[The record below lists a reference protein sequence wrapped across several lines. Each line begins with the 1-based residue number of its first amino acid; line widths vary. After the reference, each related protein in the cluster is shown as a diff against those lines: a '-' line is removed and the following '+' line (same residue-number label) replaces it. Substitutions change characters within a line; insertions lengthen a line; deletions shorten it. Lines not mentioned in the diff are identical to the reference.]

1 MRVLLAD
8 EDAERTGDLAR
19 ALAADPLLDV
29 VRLPPGAS
37 LPEAVARHQPDVVL
51 VDMARPDRDALDG
64 LRRVSTSAPRPVVLF
79 VDEDDP
85 GFMEEAI
92 AAGVCSY
99 NVAGVAPPAIRPLL
113 RAAVALFR
121 RHRDMAAEL
130 QAAESRLAER
140 QVVERAKAA
149 LIRERRNRRAGCLSL
164 ASAAGDAPRGE
175 DRGGCG
181 TPIARTKRSGGAGM
195 TVRLGLLRLADSLP
209 ALVAERQGL
218 FAAEGLDVQINVEPS
233 WSNVADK
240 LAFGALD
247 AAVMLPP
254 LALAAAAGL
263 RGPRTRLLVPMAL
276 SEGGNSV
283 VLDAEAAA
291 AAGCGDIRPHRT
303 AWRLKAWVRRQAA
316 PPRLA
321 VVHAFSTHALLLRDW
336 LASGGV
342 DPDRDVELVAIPPAE
357 VVDALA
363 AGRIAGFCAG
373 APWGDEAVLR
383 GAGQVVLGTEQI
395 RPGHVE
401 KCLAV
406 AEGWAASHLEELNA
420 LMRALHAAG
429 PLCDSEPEHAGSRGT
444 ARRAAAASSRRCDAR
459 RVARRPERAATLQ
472 GQHGRASALVRR
484 DLVRGPASALGLARH
499 ATKYPRRCSVPE

>member
-1 MRVLLAD
+1 
-8 EDAERTGDLAR
+8 
-19 ALAADPLLDV
+19 
-29 VRLPPGAS
+29 
-37 LPEAVARHQPDVVL
+37 
-51 VDMARPDRDALDG
+51 
-64 LRRVSTSAPRPVVLF
+64 
-79 VDEDDP
+79 
-85 GFMEEAI
+85 
-92 AAGVCSY
+92 
-99 NVAGVAPPAIRPLL
+99 
-113 RAAVALFR
+113 
-121 RHRDMAAEL
+121 
-130 QAAESRLAER
+130 
-140 QVVERAKAA
+140 
-149 LIRERRNRRAGCLSL
+149 
-164 ASAAGDAPRGE
+164 
-175 DRGGCG
+175 
-181 TPIARTKRSGGAGM
+181 M

-209 ALVAERQGL
+209 ALVAKQQGL

-283 VLDAEAAA
+283 VLGPDAAAA
-291 AAGCGDIRPHRT
+291 AAGSAATPAQIARRF
-303 AWRLKAWVRRQAA
+303 KAWVRLQAA

-336 LASGGV
+336 LTAGGV

-363 AGRIAGFCAG
+363 AGRITGFCAG
-373 APWGDEAVLR
+373 APWGDEAALR

-406 AEGWAASHLEELNA
+406 AERWAVSHVEELNA

-429 PLCDSEPEHAGSRGT
+429 SLCDIEASTLTHAALLAGPPLRLPE
-444 ARRAAAASSRRCDAR
+444 D
-459 RVARRPERAATLQ
+459 ATL
-472 GQHGRASALVRR
+472 AAL
-484 DLVRGPASALGLARH
+484 RGERSERPRFRVSTAGYPPLLDATWYATQLQRWGWLDAQPNVLAR
-499 ATKYPRRCSVPE
+499 AVCRSSTELVLPLT

>member
-1 MRVLLAD
+1 M
-8 EDAERTGDLAR
+8 
-19 ALAADPLLDV
+19 
-29 VRLPPGAS
+29 
-37 LPEAVARHQPDVVL
+37 
-51 VDMARPDRDALDG
+51 
-64 LRRVSTSAPRPVVLF
+64 
-79 VDEDDP
+79 
-85 GFMEEAI
+85 
-92 AAGVCSY
+92 
-99 NVAGVAPPAIRPLL
+99 
-113 RAAVALFR
+113 
-121 RHRDMAAEL
+121 
-130 QAAESRLAER
+130 
-140 QVVERAKAA
+140 
-149 LIRERRNRRAGCLSL
+149 
-164 ASAAGDAPRGE
+164 
-175 DRGGCG
+175 
-181 TPIARTKRSGGAGM
+181 
-195 TVRLGLLRLADSLP
+195 LRLADSLP

-254 LALAAAAGL
+254 LALAAVAGL

-283 VLDAEAAA
+283 VLGPAAA
-291 AAGCGDIRPHRT
+291 ATAAGSAAMPAQIALRF
-303 AWRLKAWVRRQAA
+303 KAWVRLQPV

-373 APWGDEAVLR
+373 APWGDEAALR
-383 GAGQVVLGTEQI
+383 GAGQMVLGTEQI

-406 AEGWAASHLEELNA
+406 AERWAVPHVEELNA
-420 LMRALHAAG
+420 LIRALHAAG
-429 PLCDSEPEHAGSRGT
+429 TLCDTEASTLTYAALLAGPPLRLPEDATLAALRGERSARPRFRVGT
-444 ARRAAAASSRRCDAR
+444 AGYPPVSDATWY
-459 RVARRPERAATLQ
+459 ATQLQ
-472 GQHGRASALVRR
+472 RWGWLDTQPNV
-484 DLVRGPASALGLARH
+484 LAR
-499 ATKYPRRCSVPE
+499 AVCRGSAELVMPLT